1 MAKPTLCAS
10 EIGKS
15 KASNAFKF
23 SGKTQEFIA
32 GKAGTTRQR
41 VANFLDGANVDRQIF
56 IDICEALKLDWRE
69 IAGIEDEVNR
79 DDVPKDI
86 DDLVKL
92 ARERCTEDIRKRCG
106 TMRVLDMEQPVA
118 LSDIYTDVNILE
130 KITRNQRKDLEE
142 FKAICGFEEF
152 DRWGLSGVQQR
163 RVEGIEA
170 VRNHS
175 KLMIL
180 GKPGAGKRV

>member
-15 KASNAFKF
+15 KANNAFKF

-69 IAGIEDEVNR
+69 IAGI
-79 DDVPKDI
+79 
-86 DDLVKL
+86 
-92 ARERCTEDIRKRCG
+92 
-106 TMRVLDMEQPVA
+106 
-118 LSDIYTDVNILE
+118 
-130 KITRNQRKDLEE
+130 
-142 FKAICGFEEF
+142 
-152 DRWGLSGVQQR
+152 
-163 RVEGIEA
+163 
-170 VRNHS
+170 
-175 KLMIL
+175 
-180 GKPGAGKRV
+180 